1 MFVAFWEKNVR
12 FPQRG
17 FGREKSKGGNWVF
30 RLLGIFWMWS
40 QPESATGRSK
50 SFAPK
55 IKSVRF
61 IHWDHR
67 WWKRGNILSAN
78 TSFNLRNGQ
87 GLFHQFWTGIGYAV
101 LSFVTTWGQF
111 DFVLSYLEQLSCFWH
126 SKISRAWIWPRPST
140 AINIWH
146 NCCFFHLCHW
156 REVSIDDQSSW
167 AGREWMGLVMA
178 LNVTGNAFRVTSNT
192 IDRASAKRG

>member
-1 MFVAFWEKNVR
+1 MIWRPFWIFLQYAFSHMYNKSIIWTMIFFSYEIIMLLPQSYFELDFNARNFDQLLRNWIFVAFWEKNVR

-67 WWKRGNILSAN
+67 RWKRGNILSAN
-78 TSFNLRNGQ
+78 TSFNLRNEQ
-87 GLFHQFWTGIGYAV
+87 SLFHQFWTGIGYAV
-101 LSFVTTWGQF
+101 LSFVTTWGHTF
-111 DFVLSYLEQLSCFWH
+111 
-126 SKISRAWIWPRPST
+126 
-140 AINIWH
+140 
-146 NCCFFHLCHW
+146 
-156 REVSIDDQSSW
+156 
-167 AGREWMGLVMA
+167 
-178 LNVTGNAFRVTSNT
+178 
-192 IDRASAKRG
+192 